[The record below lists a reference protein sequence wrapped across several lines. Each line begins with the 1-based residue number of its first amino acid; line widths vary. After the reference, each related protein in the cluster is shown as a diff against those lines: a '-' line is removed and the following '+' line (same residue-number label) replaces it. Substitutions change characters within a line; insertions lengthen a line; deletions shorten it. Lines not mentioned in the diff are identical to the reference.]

1 MTSISE
7 KNMKKQAFRLQTLGV
22 CIAVLLTGCDG
33 GSDGSSPSPVP
44 PSPPTPTVK
53 MLAMDGFSVV
63 KPGVRSLVDVS
74 NFVRGDQIQ
83 LTDATVTGEGCGQ
96 PDISGLGL
104 MLKAQQGAHCDYQY
118 TANQAGSLSTR
129 VHLEVLATTA
139 HQPLLPPISGV
150 MTLNDGSKD
159 FDVKS
164 LLGSDWQEGDA
175 IEADSLSV
183 QGMEDNL
190 GTTTLDGNKITF
202 TPPEL
207 AGWNRVVFTVKN
219 SKSGDDKLGVIYI
232 TFSEEANQA
241 PNIAIPKYDINEYN
255 SLVVHSS
262 EAVTLDLSKLE
273 GLNITDPDGGDWQL
287 LEVTSWTADV
297 SPADKDSIT
306 NKAFQFK
313 SGTVGINYISY
324 IVADEYNGFASGLL
338 KLRVEPND
346 AVVTWDSLDDN
357 NKHTFTAPE
366 RYSDVYRKGYNV
378 TAVWDSHATNTIAG
392 FNAVSGDSYCKS
404 LGLLPTIQDLT
415 ALRQAHLND
424 HDKEGLKAWPSKKPY
439 LASDGDSMKGF
450 WIEDGQ
456 TKDYDQST
464 PYYVTCLA
472 SPEMTLNMK
481 RYSVVANGKS
491 VTLATVTQ
499 PAGSHGINITR
510 LSGSLSEEDVN
521 ITPKT
526 DSQGKVTTLTTTS
539 TKVGSYRFKVTDNGD
554 AENVLTSPELTYLA
568 DADTARFPDETGLVV
583 TQDEAEADGQAQ
595 DTLQVTVEDAN
606 GNPVAGL
613 PISADSLSSDSA
625 SVSVSPATTDV
636 EGHTVVK
643 VSDTDAGAVDI
654 IAHLKRPNGE
664 VVDSTTA
671 SVTFEAGNYPCPG
684 GGFACLP
691 VLRSTNNPNVWYTPD
706 PDVSYLETISY
717 PRSDYTS
724 TYTENG
730 QYGLQGFRAV
740 TFNNTGQAARWCQY
754 LAQTNYHGR
763 SDWTLPSKESLVSLH
778 NEYKAVSASN
788 ALFTAKS
795 WPTGDRYWSS
805 SPGGSGFYGVS
816 LAGGRSGTYGAG
828 HDDYVSCISE

>member
-1 MTSISE
+1 
-7 KNMKKQAFRLQTLGV
+7 MKKQAFRLQTLGV

-104 MLKAQQGAHCDYQY
+104 MIKAQQGAHCDYQY

-159 FDVKS
+159 FDVKT

-190 GTTTLDGNKITF
+190 GTTTLDGSKITF

-273 GLNITDPDGGDWQL
+273 GLNIIDPDGGDWQL

-306 NKAFQFK
+306 NKAFKFT

-338 KLRVEPND
+338 KLRVEPNESD
-346 AVVTWDSLDDN
+346 VKWYSLDDN

-366 RYSDVYRKGYNV
+366 RYSDVYKKGYNV
-378 TAVWDSHATNTIAG
+378 SAVWDSHATNTIAG

-424 HDKEGLKAWPSKKPY
+424 NDKEGLKAWPSKKPY

-481 RYSVVANGKS
+481 RYSVVANGKR

-499 PAGSHGINITR
+499 PAGSHDINITR
-510 LSGSLSEEDVN
+510 LSGSLSDDDVN
-521 ITPKT
+521 IST
-526 DSQGKVTTLTTTS
+526 DSQGKVTTLTTS
-539 TKVGSYRFKVTDNGD
+539 SIKAGSYRFKVTDTGD
-554 AENVLTSPELTYLA
+554 KENALTSPEVTYLA
-568 DADTARFPDETGLVV
+568 DADTATFPGETGLVV
-583 TQDEAEADGQAQ
+583 TQDKAEADGQAQ

-643 VSDTDAGAVDI
+643 VSDTDAGSVDI

-671 SVTFEAGNYPCPG
+671 SVRFEAGNYPCPG

-691 VLRSTNNPNVWYTPD
+691 VLPSTNNPNVWYTPD
-706 PDVSYLETISY
+706 PELSYLKNIHY
-717 PRSDYTS
+717 SDYS
-724 TYTENG
+724 DTYTETEG
-730 QYGLQGFRAV
+730 YGLYGFKAAL
-740 TFNNTGQAARWCQY
+740 FNNTGQAEKWCQY
-754 LAQTNYHGR
+754 LANNNYHGR
-763 SDWTLPSKESLVSLH
+763 SNWTLPTKEALDSLYE
-778 NEYKAVSASN
+778 EYKDVDDQH
-788 ALFTAKS
+788 ALFKAKS
-795 WPTGDRYWSS
+795 WPTSKYYWSA
-805 SPGGSGFYGVS
+805 SPQYSGFKWVYLSWGGSYYADPRYGN
-816 LAGGRSGTYGAG
+816 
-828 HDDYVSCISE
+828 YVSCISE

>member
-1 MTSISE
+1 VTSISE

-104 MLKAQQGAHCDYQY
+104 MIKAQQGAHCDYQY

-129 VHLEVLATTA
+129 VHLQVLATTA

-159 FDVKS
+159 FDLKS
-164 LLGSDWQEGDA
+164 LLGSDWQDGDA
-175 IEADSLSV
+175 IEADSVSV

-190 GTTTLDGNKITF
+190 GTTTLDGSKITF

-378 TAVWDSHATNTIAG
+378 SAVWDSHATNTIAG

-424 HDKEGLKAWPSKKPY
+424 NDKEGLKAWPSKKPY

-481 RYSVVANGKS
+481 RYSVVANGKR

-499 PAGSHGINITR
+499 PAGSHDINITR
-510 LSGSLSEEDVN
+510 LSGSLSDDDVN
-521 ITPKT
+521 IST
-526 DSQGKVTTLTTTS
+526 DSQGKVTTLTTS
-539 TKVGSYRFKVTDNGD
+539 SIKAGSYRFKVTDTGD
-554 AENVLTSPELTYLA
+554 KENALTSPEVTYLA
-568 DADTARFPDETGLVV
+568 DADTATFPGETGLVV
-583 TQDEAEADGQAQ
+583 TQDKAEADGQAQ

-643 VSDTDAGAVDI
+643 VSDTDAGSVDI

-691 VLRSTNNPNVWYTPD
+691 VLPSINNPDVWYTPD
-706 PDVSYLETISY
+706 PEVNYLETISY
-717 PRSDYTS
+717 PRSDYTD
-724 TYTENG
+724 TYTEKG
-730 QYGLQGFRAV
+730 TYGIEGFRAV
-740 TFNNTGQAARWCQY
+740 TFNNTGQAVKWCQY
-754 LAQTNYHGR
+754 LAGHNYNGR
-763 SDWTLPSKESLVSLH
+763 SDWTLPTKEALDSLY
-778 NEYKAVSASN
+778 NEYKDVDDQH

-795 WPTGDRYWSS
+795 WPTDKYYWSA
-805 SPGGSGFYGVS
+805 SPQYSGFKWVYLSWGGSYFSNPSYGS
-816 LAGGRSGTYGAG
+816 
-828 HDDYVSCISE
+828 YVSCISE

>member
-1 MTSISE
+1 S
-7 KNMKKQAFRLQTLGV
+7 Q
-22 CIAVLLTGCDG
+22 
-33 GSDGSSPSPVP
+33 
-44 PSPPTPTVK
+44 
-53 MLAMDGFSVV
+53 
-63 KPGVRSLVDVS
+63 
-74 NFVRGDQIQ
+74 
-83 LTDATVTGEGCGQ
+83 
-96 PDISGLGL
+96 
-104 MLKAQQGAHCDYQY
+104 
-118 TANQAGSLSTR
+118 
-129 VHLEVLATTA
+129 
-139 HQPLLPPISGV
+139 
-150 MTLNDGSKD
+150 
-159 FDVKS
+159 
-164 LLGSDWQEGDA
+164 
-175 IEADSLSV
+175 
-183 QGMEDNL
+183 
-190 GTTTLDGNKITF
+190 
-202 TPPEL
+202 
-207 AGWNRVVFTVKN
+207 
-219 SKSGDDKLGVIYI
+219 SGDDKLGVIYI

-255 SLVVHSS
+255 SLKVHSS
-262 EAVTLDLSKLE
+262 EMVKLDLSKLKN
-273 GLNITDPDGGDWQL
+273 LNITDPEGGDWQL
-287 LEVTSWTADV
+287 VEVASWTADV

-306 NKAFQFK
+306 NKAFRFK

-346 AVVTWDSLDDN
+346 AVVTWDSLDDD

-366 RYSDVYRKGYNV
+366 RYSDVYKKGYNV
-378 TAVWDSHATNTIAG
+378 SAVWDSHATNTIAG

-424 HDKEGLKAWPSKKPY
+424 NDKEGLKAWPSKKPY

-510 LSGSLSEEDVN
+510 LSGSLLEEDVN

-539 TKVGSYRFKVTDNGD
+539 TKAGSYRFKVTDTD
-554 AENVLTSPELTYLA
+554 DKENVLTSPEVTYLA
-568 DADTARFPDETGLVV
+568 DADTATFPDETGLVV
-583 TQDEAEADGQAQ
+583 TEDNAVADGKAQ

-613 PISADSLSSDSA
+613 PIRAESPFSDSA

-636 EGHTVVK
+636 DGHTVVK
-643 VSDTDAGAVDI
+643 VSDTEGGSVDI
-654 IAHLKRPNGE
+654 IAHVTRPNGE
-664 VVDSTTA
+664 VMDSSTA
-671 SVTFEAGNYPCPG
+671 SVTFEAGNYPCPR

-691 VLRSTNNPNVWYTPD
+691 VLPSTNNPDVWYTPA
-706 PDVSYLETISY
+706 PEVSYLNQISY
-717 PRSDYTS
+717 PRSDYTD
-724 TYTENG
+724 TYTETG
-730 QYGLQGFRAV
+730 EYGLQGFRAV
-740 TFNNTGQAARWCQY
+740 TFNNTGQAERWCQY
-754 LAQTNYHGR
+754 LAQTHYHGR
-763 SDWTLPSKESLVSLH
+763 SDWTLPKKEALVSLY

-795 WPTGDRYWSS
+795 WPTAAPYWSS
-805 SPGGSGFYGVS
+805 SPGGSGFYRVGLS
-816 LAGGRSGTYGAG
+816 RGDSSTYDASIGK
-828 HDDYVSCISE
+828 YVSCVSG

>member
-1 MTSISE
+1 
-7 KNMKKQAFRLQTLGV
+7 MKKQAFRLQTLGV

-33 GSDGSSPSPVP
+33 GNDGSSPSPVP

-104 MLKAQQGAHCDYQY
+104 MIKAQQGAHCDYQY

-159 FDVKS
+159 FDVKT

-190 GTTTLDGNKITF
+190 GTTTLDGSKITF

-273 GLNITDPDGGDWQL
+273 GLNIIDPDGGDWQL

-306 NKAFQFK
+306 NKAFKFT

-338 KLRVEPND
+338 KLRVEPNESD
-346 AVVTWDSLDDN
+346 VKWYSLDDN

-366 RYSDVYRKGYNV
+366 RYSDVYKKGYNV
-378 TAVWDSHATNTIAG
+378 SAVWDSHATNTIAG

-424 HDKEGLKAWPSKKPY
+424 NDKEGLKAWPSKKPY

-481 RYSVVANGKS
+481 RYSVVANGKR

-499 PAGSHGINITR
+499 PAGSHDINITR
-510 LSGSLSEEDVN
+510 LSGSLSDDDVN
-521 ITPKT
+521 IST
-526 DSQGKVTTLTTTS
+526 DSQGKVTTLTTS
-539 TKVGSYRFKVTDNGD
+539 SIKAGSYRFKVTDTGD
-554 AENVLTSPELTYLA
+554 KENALTSPEVTYLA
-568 DADTARFPDETGLVV
+568 DADTATFPGETGLVV
-583 TQDEAEADGQAQ
+583 TQDKAEADGQAQ

-643 VSDTDAGAVDI
+643 VSDTDAGSVDI

-691 VLRSTNNPNVWYTPD
+691 VLPSINNPDVWYTPD
-706 PDVSYLETISY
+706 PEVNYLETISY
-717 PRSDYTS
+717 PRSDYTD
-724 TYTENG
+724 TYTEKG
-730 QYGLQGFRAV
+730 TSGIEGFRAV
-740 TFNNTGQAARWCQY
+740 TFNNTGQAVKWCQY
-754 LAQTNYHGR
+754 LAGHNFKGR
-763 SDWTLPSKESLVSLH
+763 NDWTLPTKEALDSLY
-778 NEYKAVSASN
+778 NEYKDVDN
-788 ALFTAKS
+788 QHALFTAKS
-795 WPTGDRYWSS
+795 WPTDQYYWSA
-805 SPGGSGFYGVS
+805 SPQYQGFQWVYLSWGGSYFSDPRYG
-816 LAGGRSGTYGAG
+816 G
-828 HDDYVSCISE
+828 YVSCVSG